1 MTPHPPPAIFLDR
14 HRFLTRPAKRDERI
28 QVRIAVVAFGDAAH
42 GDHAIGLEIISRID
56 RTDLD
61 EDVIIIN
68 GGQNVL
74 KTLESISGFDGL
86 VVVDAASMGE
96 TPGTVRTYDLN
107 DLVLGDDSTRISLH
121 GIKLDSELLYAN
133 KFLNLP
139 PTVIVGVEPQGIGGT
154 DISEC
159 LRSNIPDYVSAVVQ
173 AVARFTV

>member
-1 MTPHPPPAIFLDR
+1 M
-14 HRFLTRPAKRDERI
+14 
-28 QVRIAVVAFGDAAH
+28 RIAVVAFGDTAH

-61 EDVIIIN
+61 EDVIIID

-74 KTLESISGFDGL
+74 RTLESVSGFDGL

-96 TPGTVRTYDLN
+96 PPGTVRTYDLN
-107 DLVLGDDSTRISLH
+107 DLILRGDSTRISLH
-121 GIKLDSELLYAN
+121 GIKLDSELIYAN
-133 KFLNLP
+133 KFLDLP
-139 PTVIVGVEPQGIGGT
+139 PTLIVGVEPEGIGGT

-159 LRSNIPDYVSAVVQ
+159 LRLNMPDYVGAVVQ